1 MNQYLEL
8 GVVNNTHGIKGEVKF
23 TLWCDSIDYIKQLNK
38 VYLDDEGLNSLTLST
53 ARQQKNMAIL
63 KFDEI
68 SNIEQAQT
76 IKNKILYCNRDDVKL
91 EEGVHYLAD
100 VIGCDVIDNQTNENY
115 GTIVDIQNHGSCDIY
130 DVVNSSK
137 HYLIPVIDDIVK
149 DVNVEDRI
157 VKITLMKGLFDED

>member
-130 DVVNSSK
+130 DVVNSSQ

-157 VKITLMKGLFDED
+157 VKITPMKGLFDED